1 MKTAELTRAEILIEW
16 WDERQGAEVYAEVV
30 RTLEGFKCE
39 GITSPQQ
46 GWLDYTP
53 TIKGKHTGE
62 GELWFHFTHRLAE
75 NEFARKMAVD
85 FLREIARLKFLDWDC
100 DAPKEWDYED

>member
-1 MKTAELTRAEILIEW
+1 MKTSELTRAEILIEW

-30 RTLEGFKCE
+30 RTLELLKCE
-39 GITSPQQ
+39 DITSPQQ

-53 TIKGKHTGE
+53 TVNGKHTGE

-75 NEFARKMAVD
+75 NEFARRMGVD